1 MDTSEN
7 HRNENHDSRNLELK
21 VHRKLAQCNSPF
33 RLPLYRAISF
43 YHTTGHI
50 IIHSTFHHHYLC
62 VPLRP
67 TSLCWVQRW
76 LISGCLPGKGFIRCH
91 VLAWLWPHHH
101 DLHSP
106 GLLGDY
112 GGRPQHGGPPS
123 SDGTC
128 GCLTVSR
135 WKVCAKFKLKYA
147 LGKRHR
153 HKLCIAIG
161 HEHLVTRMW
170 KLKLKWRKS
179 NHYGV
184 IFLMSCFVLV
194 NVCRIGDML
203 HFFYSDMKFTQ

>member
-1 MDTSEN
+1 MCSFFLLSFLVIAANDDYKYVLPSFAEIYCSYGRLWTHQKTTEMRTMTAEILN
-7 HRNENHDSRNLELK
+7 CMK
-21 VHRKLAQCNSPF
+21 VHRKLAQCNSPLRF
-33 RLPLYRAISF
+33 PLYCAISF

-50 IIHSTFHHHYLC
+50 IMHSTFHHHYLC

-112 GGRPQHGGPPS
+112 GGWPQLGGPPS

-128 GCLTVSR
+128 GCLTVPR

-147 LGKRHR
+147 LGKRHK
-153 HKLCIAIG
+153 HKLCMA
-161 HEHLVTRMW
+161 
-170 KLKLKWRKS
+170 
-179 NHYGV
+179 
-184 IFLMSCFVLV
+184 
-194 NVCRIGDML
+194 
-203 HFFYSDMKFTQ
+203 